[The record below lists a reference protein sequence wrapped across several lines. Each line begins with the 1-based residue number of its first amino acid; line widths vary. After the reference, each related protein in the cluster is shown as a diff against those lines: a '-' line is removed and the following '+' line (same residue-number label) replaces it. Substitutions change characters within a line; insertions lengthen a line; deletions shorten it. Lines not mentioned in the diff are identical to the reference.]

1 MSEIDKLQ
9 QQIDDLEYKVAFQED
24 TIDQLNTALTRQQ
37 GDIERMT
44 LQIQYL
50 ISKLQHV
57 EPENIASQAEETPPR
72 IIETTPYA

>member
-24 TIDQLNTALTRQQ
+24 TIEQLNSALTQQQ

-44 LQIQYL
+44 VQIQYL
-50 ISKLQHV
+50 VSKLKNI
-57 EPENIASQAEETPPR
+57 EPENIASQAEETPP
-72 IIETTPYA
+72 PHY

>member
-24 TIDQLNTALTRQQ
+24 TIDQLNNALTRQQ

-44 LQIQYL
+44 VQIQYL
-50 ISKLQHV
+50 VSKLQHV
-57 EPENIASQAEETPPR
+57 EPENIASQAEETPP
-72 IIETTPYA
+72 PHY

>member
-44 LQIQYL
+44 VQIQYL
-50 ISKLQHV
+50 VSKLQHV
-57 EPENIASQAEETPPR
+57 EPENIASQAEETPP
-72 IIETTPYA
+72 PHY

>member
-57 EPENIASQAEETPPR
+57 EPENIASQAEETPP
-72 IIETTPYA
+72 PHY

>member
-24 TIDQLNTALTRQQ
+24 TIEQLNHALTQQQ

-44 LQIQYL
+44 VQIQYL
-50 ISKLQHV
+50 VSKLKNI
-57 EPENIASQAEETPPR
+57 EPENIASQAEETPP
-72 IIETTPYA
+72 PHY

>member
-24 TIDQLNTALTRQQ
+24 TLEQLNSALTQQQ

-44 LQIQYL
+44 VQIQYL
-50 ISKLQHV
+50 VSKLKNI
-57 EPENIASQAEETPPR
+57 EPENIASQAEETPP
-72 IIETTPYA
+72 PHY

>member
-1 MSEIDKLQ
+1 MSEMDKLQ

-44 LQIQYL
+44 VQIQYL
-50 ISKLQHV
+50 VSKLQQV
-57 EPENIASQAEETPPR
+57 EPENIASQAEETPP
-72 IIETTPYA
+72 PHY

>member
-44 LQIQYL
+44 
-50 ISKLQHV
+50 
-57 EPENIASQAEETPPR
+57 
-72 IIETTPYA
+72 